1 MNTKGWTITRRITVG
16 LGALLAML
24 VLISAI
30 ALLRMASLRG
40 NVSGLAETS
49 LPSVVLLG
57 EVSVRVQRQQLNR
70 SKILDAP
77 VVEAR
82 RLESDNDAMEKE
94 VLAFLQ
100 RYEADYLVDDEARKL
115 YADMVAANAGVKQR
129 IL

>member
-57 EVSVRVQRQQLNR
+57 EVSVRVQRQQHLATLKCSHTLPNR
-70 SKILDAP
+70 I
-77 VVEAR
+77 
-82 RLESDNDAMEKE
+82 
-94 VLAFLQ
+94 
-100 RYEADYLVDDEARKL
+100 
-115 YADMVAANAGVKQR
+115 
-129 IL
+129 